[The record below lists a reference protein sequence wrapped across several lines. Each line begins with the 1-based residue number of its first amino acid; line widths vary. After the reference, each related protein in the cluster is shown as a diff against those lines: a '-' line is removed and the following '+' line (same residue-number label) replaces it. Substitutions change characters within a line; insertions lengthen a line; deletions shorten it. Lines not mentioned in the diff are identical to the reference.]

1 MVVLGWAKI
10 GEVVSMSQGR
20 VLSLSAFR
28 FIDGKFLNNSI
39 TNLSVMFLKPF
50 RIKTQTSVKTS
61 DRKKLRADIQR
72 NFPSL
77 KEDDLQKLV
86 PLKEEMSLIKINTHG
101 DENIVVY
108 TVGKNPILFEN
119 FKTLYPTVYT
129 LWQFPEILP
138 TFRTWPPVFEKLQK
152 GADLML
158 PGVVPD
164 NEPSPK
170 MFGKLQK
177 GDLVSIKIAG
187 NKSPVAIGKALLSGE
202 DMYMSAM
209 RGKGVSV
216 LHILGDAL
224 WEMGD
229 KSRPPNIPDSLPSHV
244 TSEEVEESEVKE
256 EVIVDAPP
264 GNDLET
270 QASDLKLEEV
280 EASGDCEGNTV
291 EKELVSEIE
300 NDEEKSPVDQMDEL
314 LNFCFACAVKSKI
327 KKSDLPLLTGNLLRQ
342 FMQPFSGGKQLDLK
356 KSSFKKLSK
365 FLQTKVKEGYIAV
378 KEQSKGVDVIT
389 EIDKTHP
396 GLREIQVP
404 EIEEVVEST
413 VSDQNDEGSYQPLTF
428 TDVYLVN
435 SATLDLFKDSGVCKG
450 DALQIADI
458 RHHVIN
464 YIKTNQLQKEDSPK
478 LVTLDPILAHIILKP
493 AEGDLD
499 QMNWEQVINRV
510 IGKMQ
515 PGVAISSGTGP
526 PTIKKTKL
534 EPIKLEVVMRASQKK
549 VTVVENLEDYGLDLR
564 VFSRLVQKSVACSST
579 VVNPEQKNKTPQV
592 HIQGNQV
599 NFVYNLLTEKY
610 KIPKRYVTGLENAP
624 KQKKR

>member
-1 MVVLGWAKI
+1 MCI
-10 GEVVSMSQGR
+10 
-20 VLSLSAFR
+20 
-28 FIDGKFLNNSI
+28 
-39 TNLSVMFLKPF
+39 MFLKPF
-50 RIKTQTSVKTS
+50 RVKTKTSVKSS
-61 DRKKLRADIQR
+61 DRKKLRSDIQQS
-72 NFPSL
+72 FPSL
-77 KEDDLQKLV
+77 TEEDVLKLL
-86 PLKEEMSLIKINTHG
+86 PQKEEMTLVKINTHA

-108 TVGKNPILFEN
+108 TVGKNPLFFEN
-119 FKTLYPTVYT
+119 FKILYPTVYT
-129 LWQFPEILP
+129 LWQFPEILQA
-138 TFRTWPPVFEKLQK
+138 FRTWPPVYEKLQK

-216 LHILGDAL
+216 LHIMGDTL

-229 KSRPPNIPDSLPSHV
+229 KSRPPMIPETLPNSYCE
-244 TSEEVEESEVKE
+244 EEVENTKTTEETDQSENT
-256 EVIVDAPP
+256 IDNAI
-264 GNDLET
+264 
-270 QASDLKLEEV
+270 SDLKMEET
-280 EASGDCEGNTV
+280 EARGACSCGETSQNDVLDE
-291 EKELVSEIE
+291 S
-300 NDEEKSPVDQMDEL
+300 DEERNPTEQMDDL
-314 LNFCFACAVKSKI
+314 LNFCFACALKSKI
-327 KKSDLPLLTGNLLRQ
+327 KKNDLPLLTGNLLRNY
-342 FMQPFSGGKQLDLK
+342 MQPFSGGKQLDLK

-365 FLQTKVKEGYIAV
+365 FLQSKVNDGYIVV

-396 GLREIQVP
+396 GVRDIQVP
-404 EIEEVVEST
+404 DIVEAAEAISEETNE
-413 VSDQNDEGSYQPLTF
+413 DGSYQPLTF

-435 SATLDLFKDSGVCKG
+435 AATLDLFKESGICKG
-450 DALQIADI
+450 DALQISDV
-458 RHHVIN
+458 RQHVIN
-464 YIKTNQLQKEDSPK
+464 YIKTNNLQKEDNPK

-493 AEGDLD
+493 VEGDLD

-510 IGKMQ
+510 VGKMQ
-515 PGVAISSGTGP
+515 AGVAISSGSRP
-526 PTIKKTKL
+526 PTIKKTKI

-549 VTVVENLEDYGLDLR
+549 VTIVDNLEEYGLDLR
-564 VFSRLVQKSVACSST
+564 VFSKLVQKSVACSCT
-579 VVNPEQKNKTPQV
+579 IVTPEQKNKGPQV
-592 HIQGNQV
+592 HVQGNQV